1 MVRHALLR
9 PGEQPRQ
16 SSPTAATCLGA
27 AGSKSSIGGRL
38 PGGRRRCGEDEG
50 LVFGLGLRL
59 GPVLSLVLGLDYE
72 DLGSDL
78 SWSPG
83 PSSNGDGV
91 LGLVLVTVLGL
102 VETQAQLHCWMAS
115 CSPC

>member
-16 SSPTAATCLGA
+16 SSPTAATSLGA

-38 PGGRRRCGEDEG
+38 PGERRRCGEDEG

-72 DLGSDL
+72 GFGLGFEFGAQAQAYAEDGAFDL
-78 SWSPG
+78 SPFLLL
-83 PSSNGDGV
+83 P
-91 LGLVLVTVLGL
+91 
-102 VETQAQLHCWMAS
+102 
-115 CSPC
+115 